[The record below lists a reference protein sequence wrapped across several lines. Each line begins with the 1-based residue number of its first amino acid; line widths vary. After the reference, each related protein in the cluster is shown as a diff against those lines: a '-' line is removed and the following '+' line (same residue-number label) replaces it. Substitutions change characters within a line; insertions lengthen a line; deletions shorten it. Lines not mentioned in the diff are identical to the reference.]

1 MPIQSTTTLNYNVV
15 NITMKFAY
23 RILHPKVAFLLVT
36 KHGNKTNVMTLAW
49 HMPVEEDKIAI
60 AIDRENYSYE
70 LLAKSKEFSLNVLP
84 IQKLDI
90 IWKAGTTSGKDVDKI
105 KELGIELEDGIK
117 IITPHIKGA
126 MAFLECR
133 SLEELKLEEHSLIVA
148 KIEYAWADERYFK
161 ETWLEG
167 CGVPMH
173 VGKRLF
179 TTNTKYF
186 TL

>member
-36 KHGNKTNVMTLAW
+36 RYGNKTNVMTLAW

-117 IITPHIKGA
+117 IIT
-126 MAFLECR
+126 R
-133 SLEELKLEEHSLIVA
+133 
-148 KIEYAWADERYFK
+148 
-161 ETWLEG
+161 T
-167 CGVPMH
+167 
-173 VGKRLF
+173 
-179 TTNTKYF
+179 
-186 TL
+186 